1 MSLIATLRKKAL
13 SLGATEFRKSSLLKK
28 KYMVRYEG
36 KLIHFGQKGYED
48 YSTHKDKKRR
58 ASYRARHRAIRL
70 KNGKLAYKNKES
82 PSFWGWNLLW

>member
-1 MSLIATLRKKAL
+1 MTTLRKKAL

-28 KYMVRYEG
+28 KYMVRYKN

>member
-28 KYMVRYEG
+28 KYMVRYKN
-36 KLIHFGQKGYED
+36 KLIHFGQTGYED
-48 YSTHKDKKRR
+48 YTTHRDPKRR

-82 PSFWGWNLLW
+82 PSFWSWNLLW